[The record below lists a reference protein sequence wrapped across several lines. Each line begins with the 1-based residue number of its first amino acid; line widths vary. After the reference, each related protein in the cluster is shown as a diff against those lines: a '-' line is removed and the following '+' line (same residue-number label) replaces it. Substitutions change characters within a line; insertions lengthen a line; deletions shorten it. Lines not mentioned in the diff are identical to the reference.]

1 MRAPPRC
8 TFTAREVKR
17 QKNEG
22 IPAMSN
28 SETTMAPGTIR
39 SRREFLRKGVVTA
52 IAAPM
57 AVSAL
62 ASCTEGTAQK
72 TATASDSDHSG
83 GSTAPH
89 PTTPAAAA
97 VDPRTR
103 ADQMDAKI
111 GRAHV

>member
-1 MRAPPRC
+1 MSDKMRTGSP
-8 TFTAREVKR
+8 
-17 QKNEG
+17 
-22 IPAMSN
+22 
-28 SETTMAPGTIR
+28 ETVR

-57 AVSAL
+57 AVGAL

-89 PTTPAAAA
+89 PTTPAPAA
-97 VDPRTR
+97 VDPRAR
-103 ADQMDAKI
+103 
-111 GRAHV
+111 